1 MPRIL
6 RALAILLL
14 AAASAANAHHTGVA
28 GKWTLSVNSPHGS
41 VSMDLVLKQ
50 DGKKVTGT
58 LTHGRAAD
66 IPIQGEF
73 ADGALSFQVAAQ
85 GDLEAMEFRGK
96 LQADGTLSGY
106 FTGSMGDMKVAGKRA
121 AEPAK

>member
-14 AAASAANAHHTGVA
+14 AAASASYAHHTGVA

-85 GDLEAMEFRGK
+85 GDLETMEFRGK

-106 FTGSMGDMKVAGKRA
+106 FSGSMGDMKVAGKRA